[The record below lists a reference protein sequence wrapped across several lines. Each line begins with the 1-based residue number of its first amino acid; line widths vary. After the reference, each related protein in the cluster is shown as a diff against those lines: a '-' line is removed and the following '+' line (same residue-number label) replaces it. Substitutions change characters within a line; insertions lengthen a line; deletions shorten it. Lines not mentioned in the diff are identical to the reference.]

1 MKRKKIE
8 HYIVYMQE
16 LLGEGSFGRV
26 YKGTND
32 ESKEP
37 VAVKV
42 LDKKASK
49 ASTNIVDED
58 NHLKNAVFL

>member
-26 YKGTND
+26 YKGLNENTQQ
-32 ESKEP
+32 P
-37 VAVKV
+37 IAVKV
-42 LDKKASK
+42 LDKKK
-49 ASTNIVDED
+49 GR
-58 NHLKNAVFL
+58 LW